1 MPEPFILLD
10 DARTE
15 GASAAR
21 LYRAPSEVV
30 IARRP
35 DEVAP
40 ALARIEALRRDG
52 AALAGWLA
60 YEAGLALEPRLAGLA
75 TKRTGAAGPLV
86 WFGAFAGW
94 ETIPAAQV
102 PAWLEREAGPGTPRI
117 GPLDPQLSPGG
128 YARAFAALREAIVA
142 GDIYQA
148 NLTFPLAGSWQGD
161 PLALYAAI
169 RRHAAAGYGGI
180 VFDGSH

>member
-102 PAWLEREAGPGTPRI
+102 PAWLEREAGPARPGSVRSTRSCRRAAMPA
-117 GPLDPQLSPGG
+117 PLPPC
-128 YARAFAALREAIVA
+128 ARQSSRATSTRPI
-142 GDIYQA
+142 
-148 NLTFPLAGSWQGD
+148 
-161 PLALYAAI
+161 
-169 RRHAAAGYGGI
+169 
-180 VFDGSH
+180 